1 MFDEAGAIGIIAE
14 ELDSHA
20 KSHVQVAR
28 AAMSGT
34 PAGSSGRRNMHR
46 SKAAALFNK
55 HRTRHSMPM
64 IVKLTQAQLRHSCS
78 SRHQPELRHP

>member
-28 AAMSGT
+28 AAMSGLRLPVQPVDAT
-34 PAGSSGRRNMHR
+34 CTAAKLQRYSINTEPGSRC
-46 SKAAALFNK
+46 L
-55 HRTRHSMPM
+55 
-64 IVKLTQAQLRHSCS
+64 
-78 SRHQPELRHP
+78 

>member
-28 AAMSGT
+28 AAMSVY
-34 PAGSSGRRNMHR
+34 ACRFNR
-46 SKAAALFNK
+46 S
-55 HRTRHSMPM
+55 
-64 IVKLTQAQLRHSCS
+64 TQHAPQQSCS
-78 SRHQPELRHP
+78 AIQ